1 MTSRFRFISTHRA
14 TWSVKRLCRILAVS
28 RSGFYRWAASEPARQ
43 ERAAAEDTLAGQIR
57 IIHVDS
63 GGTYGSP
70 RVTVKL
76 RDQRVR
82 VNRKRVE
89 RIMRHREVVG
99 RHLRR
104 RKRTTIPDPATP
116 PVPDP
121 IGRDFT
127 ATARD
132 QRWCGDIT
140 YLRVGGGWLY
150 LATVID
156 IATRRLIGW
165 SINTHMRTSLVI
177 DALDAAV
184 AARGGPGRRRDL
196 PLGQGRPVQ
205 QQRLHR
211 CMRPSRHPPL
221 DGADR
226 LVVRQRAG
234 RGVLRHPQTRVG
246 RRPPP
251 LGIRSRRPPRR
262 VPVDRVLQPPSS
274 ALRTRL
280 PQPLRLRT
288 DPHTHYAASGRG
300 MTRCLHPG
308 GETSDHLNNQDQP
321 LT

>member
-14 TWSVKRLCRILAVS
+14 TFGVKRLCRILAVS

-43 ERAAAEDTLAGQIR
+43 ERGAAEETLAGQIR

-70 RVTVKL
+70 RVTVEL
-76 RDQRVR
+76 REQGVR

-89 RIMRHREVVG
+89 RIMRQREVVG

-116 PVPDP
+116 PVPDL

-127 ATARD
+127 ATAPD

-184 AARGGPGRRRDL
+184 AARGGRVDGVIFHSDRGAQYSSSDFTDACGRHGIRRSM
-196 PLGQGRPVQ
+196 GRIGSSYDTQ
-205 QQRLHR
+205 SS
-211 CMRPSRHPPL
+211 M
-221 DGADR
+221 
-226 LVVRQRAG
+226 
-234 RGVLRHPQTRVG
+234 VG
-246 RRPPP
+246 RNV
-251 LGIRSRRPPRR
+251 
-262 VPVDRVLQPPSS
+262 VPV
-274 ALRTRL
+274 A
-280 PQPLRLRT
+280 
-288 DPHTHYAASGRG
+288 
-300 MTRCLHPG
+300 
-308 GETSDHLNNQDQP
+308 
-321 LT
+321 